1 VRRIIKLLVG
11 VPLVAFVALF
21 VAGLLL
27 PNSAFYSRRRPTR
40 LGRAVNWVSG
50 VLYQIPFLPHFL
62 ASLETTG
69 RKTGRPHTI
78 PIVVAD
84 YDGEQYLVSMLGEK
98 SGWVPNIRA
107 AGGKAVLKHG
117 RRREV
122 DLVEVPVGERAPILK
137 AYIQRA
143 IGARP
148 HFEQSPDDPV
158 EAFESVAEHYP
169 VFRIVAA

>member
-1 VRRIIKLLVG
+1 
-11 VPLVAFVALF
+11 
-21 VAGLLL
+21 
-27 PNSAFYSRRRPTR
+27 
-40 LGRAVNWVSG
+40 
-50 VLYQIPFLPHFL
+50 
-62 ASLETTG
+62 
-69 RKTGRPHTI
+69 
-78 PIVVAD
+78 VVAD

-158 EAFESVAEHYP
+158 EAFEPVADRYP

>member
-1 VRRIIKLLVG
+1 MRRIVKVLLWA
-11 VPLVAFVALF
+11 PLVTFVGLF

-27 PNSAFYSRRRPTR
+27 PNTAFYAGRRPTR

-50 VLYQIPFLPHFL
+50 VLYQIPFLPGFL
-62 ASLETTG
+62 ASLETVG
-69 RKTGRPHTI
+69 RKSGRPYTV

-84 YDGEQYLVSMLGEK
+84 YGGEQFLVSMLGEK

-122 DLVEVPVGERAPILK
+122 SLVEIPVAQRAPILK

-148 HFEQSPDDPV
+148 HFAESPDDPI
-158 EAFESVAEHYP
+158 EAFEAVAANYP
-169 VFRIVAA
+169 VFRIESA